1 VSTLIEQVHER
12 SIREAVRLS
21 GAGGVLTIRADTASE
36 AIAVSRLALGR
47 LPASARIAAVDVTR
61 CGSTGGFCMEF
72 ARGVVSLYLGG
83 ESWLE
88 YPQEQWPVAVS
99 EGLLELGDATGGGL
113 IHAVLAPRSNDDDG
127 SPELFAAAVDA
138 LVKLS
143 ATGRRVVFAL
153 LGADELVP
161 QRARRSHLDGVD
173 ELLWTFRSRLQ
184 HAIEEP
190 GLIIAGSDIIGEL
203 TANEDAAF
211 FGWGTEIALR
221 NVPQLAETI
230 ARMLAK
236 NGVAASAASRWAVEI
251 EDRSKGSVPTAERL
265 MELTLSESR
274 AGAVDVAAVAVAW
287 RRLRELADHAYR
299 QQARSL
305 RSLDRLALAVA
316 IAIAHGRP
324 PYGVGRFPSGPN
336 KALARLHETGFV
348 AQHEP
353 RSWHLT
359 DPVFASWLRES
370 AVASRPELGRPA
382 LWILRRSPT
391 QYLLTDGA
399 SLSNVRSTHRT
410 SEAAKRAADAI
421 AKDAPGADVMI
432 IDSDDPD
439 DFPSWALPVLD
450 EGTNF

>member
-1 VSTLIEQVHER
+1 VRALVEQLHER

-36 AIAVSRLALGR
+36 SIAVSKLVLGR

-61 CGSTGGFCMEF
+61 CGSTSAFCMEF

-83 ESWLE
+83 ASWLE
-88 YPQEQWPVAVS
+88 YPQEQWPADVS
-99 EGLLELGDATGGGL
+99 DGLLELGDATGGGL
-113 IHAVLAPRSNDDDG
+113 IRAVLTPRSNDDDG
-127 SPELFAAAVDA
+127 SPELFAVAVDA

-143 ATGRRVVFAL
+143 ATGRSVVLAV

-161 QRARRSHLDGVD
+161 QRARRNNLDGVD
-173 ELLWTFRSRLQ
+173 ELLWTLRARLQ
-184 HAIEEP
+184 HAIAEP
-190 GLIIAGSDIIGEL
+190 GLMFAGSDIIGEL
-203 TANEDAAF
+203 TASEGAAF

-221 NVPQLAETI
+221 NAPRLAETI
-230 ARMLAK
+230 GRVLA
-236 NGVAASAASRWAVEI
+236 NNDVVASSASRWATEI
-251 EDRSKGSVPTAERL
+251 EERSQGSVPTAERL

-287 RRLRELADHAYR
+287 RRLSEVADQAYR

-391 QYLLTDGA
+391 QYLVTDGA

-410 SEAAKRAADAI
+410 SAAAQRAADSI
-421 AKDAPGADVMI
+421 AKDARGADVMI

-439 DFPSWALPVLD
+439 DFPSWALPALD
-450 EGTNF
+450 AGTKF

>member
-1 VSTLIEQVHER
+1 MSRFTL
-12 SIREAVRLS
+12 A
-21 GAGGVLTIRADTASE
+21 
-36 AIAVSRLALGR
+36 R

-61 CGSTGGFCMEF
+61 CGSTGAFCTEF

-83 ESWLE
+83 EGWLE
-88 YPQEQWPVAVS
+88 YPQEQWPADVS

-113 IHAVLAPRSNDDDG
+113 IHAVLAPGSNDDDG
-127 SPELFAAAVDA
+127 SPELFGAAVDA

-143 ATGRRVVFAL
+143 ATGQRVMFAL

-161 QRARRSHLDGVD
+161 HRARRGPLDGVD
-173 ELLWTFRSRLQ
+173 ELLWTLRARLQ

-190 GLIIAGSDIIGEL
+190 GLMFAGSDIIGEL
-203 TANEDAAF
+203 TANGDAAF

-221 NVPQLAETI
+221 NVPRLAETI
-230 ARMLAK
+230 GRILAK
-236 NGVAASAASRWAVEI
+236 NEVATSAASHWAVEI
-251 EDRSKGSVPTAERL
+251 EERSEGSVPTAERL
-265 MELTLSESR
+265 MDLTLSESR

-287 RRLRELADHAYR
+287 RRLRELTDHAYR

-316 IAIAHGRP
+316 IALAHGRP

-370 AVASRPELGRPA
+370 AVASRPELGRPS

-399 SLSNVRSTHRT
+399 SLSQVRSTHRT
-410 SEAAKRAADAI
+410 SEAAQRAADAI
-421 AKDAPGADVMI
+421 AKGARGVDIMI

-439 DFPSWALPVLD
+439 DFPSWALPVFD
-450 EGTNF
+450 ESARR